1 MRTEAPVLAAR
12 QAHQRAV
19 DFSLLAA
26 TIAVLVGGLVLEL
39 ALEADSGAIATA
51 AVFALAFAVI
61 FLLGP
66 RRLEVWPD
74 RLVVVFA
81 LWRWR
86 LPFETV
92 ADARKA
98 NLWSA
103 IGYWG
108 VRLSTAPAASI
119 ELRRVQSNVLTRPNL
134 IISPEGCDEFLR
146 VLQEAVRHSDGRVSD
161 EKRH

>member
-1 MRTEAPVLAAR
+1 MRTEAPVLVAR
-12 QAHQRAV
+12 QANERAV
-19 DFSLLAA
+19 DFGLLAA
-26 TIAVLVGGLVLEL
+26 TIAVLSVCLVLEL
-39 ALEADSGAIATA
+39 ALEAEGGAIVTGAVSAAT
-51 AVFALAFAVI
+51 FAGI

-74 RLVVVFA
+74 GLVIVFV

-92 ADARKA
+92 AEARLA
-98 NLWSA
+98 RTRSA

-119 ELRRVQSNVLTRPNL
+119 EVRRVESNLLSRPNL
-134 IISPEGCDEFLR
+134 IISPEGRDEFLG
-146 VLQEAVRHSDGRVSD
+146 VLEEALRDF
-161 EKRH
+161 KRQA